1 MSEDQ
6 GRQKILEAKKR
17 LWETLSGQKQHAI
30 DADIST
36 TIGYRPISDVIR
48 LNAAKKEM
56 QQTLSG
62 KVLVEATPI
71 TESTVDYRL
80 PSGVRIASDVTPGA
94 ILRLNAAKRELDG
107 TLSQLTAATEIA
119 FERDGLIK
127 TMQQGGGGI
136 RNQTEDS
143 GDTNLQPGEVA
154 YSGGWEITGRGGRVT
169 LATIAAEEAKKADQP
184 TPIPAITSRQTGGQ
198 SDWSPSDAQGKDF
211 PASCDDDEFDP
222 DDAAGDLLDTFTGS
236 DGRIRKQQAAKYF
249 LNVNGDGSDRSHY
262 AVPLAKMDK
271 TSLTVDY
278 HPEALENAWAIA
290 SGRDSGQAV
299 RVLQNRVIRLKK
311 KAGFDLTPDQADYQ
325 TRHMS
330 APSTYYSVD
339 PSAEIDEQILKY
351 DSQYTAAL
359 KSLQRTIRGKPQ

>member
-17 LWETLSGQKQHAI
+17 LWETLSGQKQNDI

-36 TIGYRPISDVIR
+36 MIGYRPISDVIR

-62 KVLVEATPI
+62 KVPVEATPI

-119 FERDGLIK
+119 VEKDRLIK

-136 RNQTEDS
+136 RNQSEDS
-143 GDTNLQPGEVA
+143 GRTNLEPGQSV
-154 YSGGWEITGRGGRVT
+154 YDGGFQITARGRT
-169 LATIAAEEAKKADQP
+169 LDELLAEEAKKADQE
-184 TPIPAITSRQTGGQ
+184 TPIPAIRSRQTGGEAN
-198 SDWSPSDAQGKDF
+198 WSPSQAQGKDF
-211 PASCDDDEFDP
+211 DAYVDDSEFDP
-222 DDAAGDLLDTFTGS
+222 SEAASDLLDTFTGS
-236 DGRIRKQQAAKYF
+236 DRRIRKQQASKYF
-249 LNVNGDGSDRSHY
+249 LTVSGDGSSRDHY
-262 AVPLAKMDK
+262 AVPLGKMSK

-278 HPEALENAWAIA
+278 NPKALDNAFAIA
-290 SGRDSGQAV
+290 SGRDNGMAV
-299 RVLQNRVIRLKK
+299 RALQNRIIRLKQRNQ
-311 KAGFDLTPDQADYQ
+311 FDLTPEQADYQ

-330 APSTYYSVD
+330 AASPFYSVD
-339 PSAEIDEQILKY
+339 PSDELDEQLMKY
-351 DSQYTAAL
+351 DAEFTTAL
-359 KSLQRTIRGKPQ
+359 QSLHKTLRGGK